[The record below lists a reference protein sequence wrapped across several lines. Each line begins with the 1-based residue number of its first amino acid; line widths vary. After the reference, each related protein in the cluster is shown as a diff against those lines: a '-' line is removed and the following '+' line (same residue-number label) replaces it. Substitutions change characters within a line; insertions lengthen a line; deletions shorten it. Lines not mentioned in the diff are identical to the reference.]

1 MFIRSLA
8 WGNTPPLLLLLLLLL
23 LLFSVT
29 CHGNQNQ
36 QFINSC
42 GNIHNISAPF
52 HLQGDPSHTSNDEYY
67 TLSCD
72 SNNRTVLDAFSGK
85 YYVQA
90 INYIDQLIRLV
101 DVGIQTNDICSS
113 FPLSPLTP
121 LDFLVG
127 IGPYTVDL
135 TASAVVFLRCENPI
149 QSPIYI
155 SRTGYCNTG
164 EDSANGSYSY
174 VVPGEA
180 TLLDVAD
187 SCLVE
192 AVCGCSSP
200 LKGSNLTWLD
210 VNRELEYG
218 FEASWGGVTLCEIC
232 KKRESQLT
240 VSKKTLSVWCG
251 NCKLELS
258 FRRALLGARFLF
270 APCVF
275 GYLIYKFKRRHLSMF
290 DSIEGFLQ
298 SQNHLVP
305 ISYSYSDIKRMTT
318 GFKDKLGE
326 GGYGS
331 VYKGKLRSGPL
342 VAIKMLSKPKANGQ
356 EFINKVATIGR
367 IHHVNI
373 VQLIGYCAERS
384 KRALVYDFM
393 PNGSLDKCIFSPEGK
408 WSLSCNQMYEICIG
422 VARGVGYLHQGC
434 DRQIL
439 HFDIK
444 PHNILLDE
452 NFTPKVSDFGLAKLY
467 PTDDSI
473 VTLTAARGTLGY
485 MAPELFY
492 KNIGGVSY
500 KADVYSFGML
510 LMEMASRRRNWNSSA
525 NSSQIFFP
533 SWVYDQ
539 FAEGKNIKIGE
550 TTEEE
555 SELVKKMMLV
565 ALRCIQMKPSDRPSM
580 NKVIGMLE
588 GNIEQLHMPPKPFLY
603 SQSMQ
608 VENNGMNKRNS
619 NLSGELLIA
628 SVTLVSF
635 VLLVILIQKYRFH
648 RQKKIKRNEH
658 LKIERFLEDYRALKP
673 ARYTYADI
681 KKITN
686 QFKDKVGQGGYGIV
700 YRGQLSNDVHVAVK
714 ILNNTKGNGEEFINE
729 VGIIEKFASSDHEK
743 HLLGWKKLQEIAMG
757 IAKGIEYLHQGCD
770 QQILHFDIKPHNI
783 LLDENLNPKITD
795 FGQAKLCSK
804 EQSIVSMTTA
814 RGTIGYIAPEVF
826 SRNFGN
832 VSYKSDIYSFGMLL
846 LEMVGG
852 KENFDVMVNSTNQI
866 YFPEWIYNR
875 LDGGEEVG
883 IRIQDEGDAKIS
895 KKLAI
900 VGLWCIQWYPI
911 DRPSMHVVIQML
923 EGDGNTLIRPPNPF
937 ASTTPM
943 MVTGQ
948 ASERRITSELE
959 VIAEFE

>member
-8 WGNTPPLLLLLLLLL
+8 WGNTPPLLLLLLLL
-23 LLFSVT
+23 FSVT
-29 CHGNQNQ
+29 CRGNQNQ

-52 HLQGDPSHTSNDEYY
+52 HLQGDPSHTSNDEYF

-72 SNNRTVLDAFSGK
+72 SNNRTVLNLISGK

-90 INYIDQLIRLV
+90 INYTGQLIRLV

-113 FPLSPLTP
+113 FPLSSVTTNQIFGLA
-121 LDFLVG
+121 VY
-127 IGPYTVDL
+127 PYNVDPA
-135 TASAVVFLRCENPI
+135 ASAVVFLSCENPI

-174 VVPGEA
+174 VVPGET
-180 TLLDVAD
+180 TLLDIAP

-192 AVCGCSSP
+192 AVCGSSSP
-200 LKGSNLTWLD
+200 LNSEGRSNLTWLD

-218 FEASWGGVTLCEIC
+218 FEASWGRESLNTTKTCEEC
-232 KKRESQLT
+232 KKYYSQFIL
-240 VSKKTLSVWCG
+240 SKKTLSVRCG
-251 NCKLELS
+251 NCKFELS

-275 GYLIYKFKRRHLSMF
+275 GYLIYKFKRRHLSTF

-305 ISYSYSDIKRMTT
+305 IRYSYSDIKRMTN

-356 EFINKVATIGR
+356 DFINEVATIGR

-408 WSLSCNQMYEICIG
+408 WSLSCNQIKRNLG
-422 VARGVGYLHQGC
+422 LHGSRVVLQKHRRC
-434 DRQIL
+434 
-439 HFDIK
+439 F
-444 PHNILLDE
+444 
-452 NFTPKVSDFGLAKLY
+452 
-467 PTDDSI
+467 
-473 VTLTAARGTLGY
+473 
-485 MAPELFY
+485 
-492 KNIGGVSY
+492 Y

-510 LMEMASRRRNWNSSA
+510 LMEMASMRRNWNSSA

-619 NLSGELLIA
+619 NLSGACMDSL
-628 SVTLVSF
+628 TC
-635 VLLVILIQKYRFH
+635 
-648 RQKKIKRNEH
+648 
-658 LKIERFLEDYRALKP
+658 
-673 ARYTYADI
+673 DI
-681 KKITN
+681 S
-686 QFKDKVGQGGYGIV
+686 G
-700 YRGQLSNDVHVAVK
+700 R
-714 ILNNTKGNGEEFINE
+714 
-729 VGIIEKFASSDHEK
+729 
-743 HLLGWKKLQEIAMG
+743 
-757 IAKGIEYLHQGCD
+757 
-770 QQILHFDIKPHNI
+770 
-783 LLDENLNPKITD
+783 
-795 FGQAKLCSK
+795 
-804 EQSIVSMTTA
+804 
-814 RGTIGYIAPEVF
+814 
-826 SRNFGN
+826 
-832 VSYKSDIYSFGMLL
+832 
-846 LEMVGG
+846 
-852 KENFDVMVNSTNQI
+852 
-866 YFPEWIYNR
+866 
-875 LDGGEEVG
+875 
-883 IRIQDEGDAKIS
+883 
-895 KKLAI
+895 
-900 VGLWCIQWYPI
+900 
-911 DRPSMHVVIQML
+911 
-923 EGDGNTLIRPPNPF
+923 
-937 ASTTPM
+937 
-943 MVTGQ
+943 
-948 ASERRITSELE
+948 
-959 VIAEFE
+959 